1 MLTARDRLIRTIGD
15 DKFVILDGNGAV
27 KREGVKGKRM
37 ATDIAIS
44 GAMGSGR
51 TFWLNDDGTVE
62 PL

>member
-1 MLTARDRLIRTIGD
+1 MVTARDRLIQSIGD
-15 DKFVILDGNGAV
+15 DKFVIRDGNGAV
-27 KREGVKGKRM
+27 KRDDIKGKST
-37 ATDIAIS
+37 ATTIAIS